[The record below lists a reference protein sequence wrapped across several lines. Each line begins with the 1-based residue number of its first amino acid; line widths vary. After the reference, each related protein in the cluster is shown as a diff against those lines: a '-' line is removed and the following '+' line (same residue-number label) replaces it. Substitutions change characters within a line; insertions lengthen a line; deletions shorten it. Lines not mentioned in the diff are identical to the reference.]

1 MSFSRGN
8 SLSGESAGRRIR
20 VDLYSVVCVRDRAT
34 SQKWFEV
41 FFGRPADEVIGEE
54 YLWQVGANAWVVI
67 DDRDLRAARVGG
79 AMITLGVTDLNGILA
94 RLAAHGIEH
103 EPVETYGNGVRHVE
117 VLDPD
122 GNSLSFAEA
131 PAR

>member
-1 MSFSRGN
+1 V
-8 SLSGESAGRRIR
+8 AGRCER
-20 VDLYSVVCVRDRAT
+20 VGRHRRPVRAGRARGRCDDHARRDR
-34 SQKWFEV
+34 
-41 FFGRPADEVIGEE
+41 
-54 YLWQVGANAWVVI
+54 
-67 DDRDLRAARVGG
+67 
-79 AMITLGVTDLNGILA
+79 LNDILA

-122 GNSLSFAEA
+122 GNSLSLAQV